1 MCGFWVK
8 GTSAGIGKLREQV
21 MKKAIIVT
29 LILIAAMSCAFSS
42 ATETHKIQI
51 KSQVGYVNPAFQFEF
66 TSGMLNTTTELITN
80 ASADVF
86 KNTDYTEFG
95 TDETAI
101 EVADISRNNIR
112 LLFTAKLANR
122 AKSYDSYTLK
132 FNAGGFQV
140 TRASVPGTLNP
151 STTEI
156 ALAEDIASRGGVNAA
171 VANAENSVRLTFSGT
186 ECTAGNLATFAV
198 GYQADK
204 TIDPMR
210 EGYYYT
216 DISLEISSD
225 F

>member
-1 MCGFWVK
+1 
-8 GTSAGIGKLREQV
+8 
-21 MKKAIIVT
+21 MKKAIIIT
-29 LILIAAMSCAFSS
+29 IILIAAVSCAFS
-42 ATETHKIQI
+42 ATTEAHKIKI
-51 KSQVGYVNPAFQFEF
+51 RSQVGYVDPAFQFEF

-86 KNTDYTEFG
+86 KNTDYIEFG

-112 LLFTAKLANR
+112 LLFTAKLANK
-122 AKSYDSYTLK
+122 AKSMDTYTLR

-140 TRASVPGTLNP
+140 TRATVPGVLNP
-151 STTEI
+151 SSTEI
-156 ALAEDIASRGGVNAA
+156 SLAEDIASRGGIVTA
-171 VANAENSVRLTFSGT
+171 VSNGDNSISVTFNGN
-186 ECTAGNLATFAV
+186 ECTEGALATFTV

>member
-1 MCGFWVK
+1 
-8 GTSAGIGKLREQV
+8 
-21 MKKAIIVT
+21 MKRLLFVLTLIIVIFAP
-29 LILIAAMSCAFSS
+29 LFAEDVEFHSVRV
-42 ATETHKIQI
+42 ATSVTPVI
-51 KSQVGYVNPAFQFEF
+51 PAFQFEF

-80 ASADVF
+80 SSADIF
-86 KNTDYTEFG
+86 RNTEYTEFG

-112 LLFTAKLANR
+112 LLFTAKLANK
-122 AKSYDSYTLK
+122 AKSNDSYTLK
-132 FNAGGFQV
+132 FNAGGFEV
-140 TRASVPGTLNP
+140 TRAAVPGTLNP

-156 ALAEDIASRGGVNAA
+156 ALAEDLASRPGLNAS
-171 VANAENSVRLTFSGT
+171 VSDANSIRLTFNGT
-186 ECTAGNLATFAV
+186 ECDAGDLATFAV
-198 GYQADK
+198 SYQADK